1 MDPMGQGDRH
11 TVTYSARRTR
21 RAGAGLALL
30 TSALVGCGDGGS
42 ASRHDLPPQSHP
54 WLSAQGAPGPEAW
67 VSVDPWLPPAPSA
80 APYGGLSSVET
91 TAIPVAS
98 AAESFQ
104 YTPQAMNPAL
114 LGSPTSL
121 PTVPEPL
128 GATNAETTP
137 ASIATPPAQLA
148 TSLLGVGPREIT
160 ALPAPAA
167 EPTHPATA
175 AAAPAALLAPEPIPA
190 EEPTPAPGDVMVVD
204 EMPTLATPTP
214 AAIAATRRPL
224 EFPAA
229 QAVSTVSVPPA
240 TSTAVA
246 PVTPTPASDQAPAAP
261 QSLSAATPTGKV
273 VNERAI
279 AKIRR
284 GYELA
289 ERGAYFAARN
299 EFLTSLRMIAEAK
312 DQIHGAPRR
321 TVALANGLRALE
333 EAADFAPTGSA
344 AELDLDVIVAS
355 HRTPT
360 GKSLNLEHVLPQQL
374 ADAYLNYAE
383 VQLASA
389 VAGEPTGSIALH
401 ALGKLNSQL
410 GRTEPETNLQAGAR
424 AFALQEAALWARSDN
439 HLAAHELGVLLAE
452 SGHYVESDQLLR
464 QVATRAPHAV
474 VYRNLA
480 RVERQLGRPDLAQ
493 VSERQAAYLA
503 SRGADGGAAVAWVSS
518 DALARTPDSMG
529 AGTATA
535 NMAAAQPM
543 QLAPGHAGPSQNA
556 PMTARGQANYLR

>member
-11 TVTYSARRTR
+11 TPTRSAWRAH
-21 RAGAGLALL
+21 RAGALALL
-30 TSALVGCGDGGS
+30 TGALVGCGDGGN
-42 ASRHDLPPQSHP
+42 ASRHDLPPLPHS
-54 WLSAQGAPGPEAW
+54 WLGAQRAPGPEVW

-80 APYGGLSSVET
+80 APYAASPSSAAT
-91 TAIPVAS
+91 TAPAVPTP
-98 AAESFQ
+98 EPFQ
-104 YTPQAMNPAL
+104 YTPQATNPVLAAAPAPLPNVVEPTTPEVETPAPAL
-114 LGSPTSL
+114 
-121 PTVPEPL
+121 E
-128 GATNAETTP
+128 A
-137 ASIATPPAQLA
+137 
-148 TSLLGVGPREIT
+148 GPREIA
-160 ALPAPAA
+160 ALPAPAVGASVA
-167 EPTHPATA
+167 ET
-175 AAAPAALLAPEPIPA
+175 AAPAALLAPEPVPA
-190 EEPTPAPGDVMVVD
+190 EEPTPAPGDVMIVD
-204 EMPTLATPTP
+204 EMPTLTAPTP
-214 AAIAATRRPL
+214 AAIAAAQRPL

-229 QAVSTVSVPPA
+229 SVVAPVATTMA
-240 TSTAVA
+240 TSA
-246 PVTPTPASDQAPAAP
+246 PVTPTAVAEQTSPTAQTF
-261 QSLSAATPTGKV
+261 SAATPTGKV

-321 TVALANGLRALE
+321 TIALADGLRALE

-344 AELDLDVIVAS
+344 AELDLPVIVAS
-355 HRTPT
+355 HRTPV
-360 GKSLNLEHVLPQQL
+360 GKSLDLESMLPQQL
-374 ADAYLNYAE
+374 ADAYLSYAE

-410 GRTEPETNLQAGAR
+410 GRTEPATNPQAGAR
-424 AFALQEAALWARSDN
+424 AFALQEAALRARSDN

-493 VSERQAAYLA
+493 ASERQAAYLA
-503 SRGADGGAAVAWVSS
+503 SRGADGGAVVAWVSS
-518 DALARTPDSMG
+518 DALARTPDAMG
-529 AGTATA
+529 VGSAST
-535 NMAAAQPM
+535 NMAGAPPM
-543 QLAPGHAGPSQNA
+543 QQAAPGQNS
-556 PMTARGQANYLR
+556 PMMARGQANQVR